1 MKASELKE
9 RVLNRLEERGLN
21 VGLID
26 FRFVEGFTGGNHIA
40 VREVWR
46 RNGTDENV
54 SVDIDYY
61 VSLGKISDYSESFKS
76 VGSVRVPKNASDK
89 VIDNR
94 IDKFMEIMKQGL

>member
-9 RVLNRLEERGLN
+9 KVLNRLEERGLN
-21 VGLID
+21 VGCID

-40 VREVWR
+40 VKEVWR
-46 RNGTDENV
+46 HNGTDENV
-54 SVDIDYY
+54 SVDIKYF
-61 VSLGKISDYSESFKS
+61 VTLGKISDYSESFKL

-94 IDKFMEIMKQGL
+94 IDKFMEIISRG